1 MLPKELFDLNKR
13 TLYSETFKTVK
24 VEFVE
29 IVIFFIKKQKLV
41 LINRTT
47 ARYPIT
53 KTSTSKM
60 QNVLL
65 IC

>member
-29 IVIFFIKKQKLV
+29 IVIFFYLE
-41 LINRTT
+41 
-47 ARYPIT
+47 T
-53 KTSTSKM
+53 KM
-60 QNVLL
+60 GFN
-65 IC
+65 